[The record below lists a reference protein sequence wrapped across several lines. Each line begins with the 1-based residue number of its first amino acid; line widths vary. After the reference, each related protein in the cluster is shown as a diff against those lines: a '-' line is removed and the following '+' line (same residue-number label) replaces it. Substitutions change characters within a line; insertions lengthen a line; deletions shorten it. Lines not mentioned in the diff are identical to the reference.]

1 MENLQVD
8 TEAPAVKNHRSLPFN
23 WESLFN
29 SSTFHSL
36 RKKPAFCDATAGLS
50 VK

>member
-8 TEAPAVKNHRSLPFN
+8 TGAPAVKNHRSLPFN

-29 SSTFHSL
+29 SRTFHSL